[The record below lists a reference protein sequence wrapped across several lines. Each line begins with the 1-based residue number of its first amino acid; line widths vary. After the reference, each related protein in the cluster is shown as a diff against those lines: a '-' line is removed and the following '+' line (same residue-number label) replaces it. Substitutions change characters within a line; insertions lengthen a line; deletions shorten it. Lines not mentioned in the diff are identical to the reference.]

1 MSRITGKKYLRIEF
15 SLASPLIIG
24 CGKNENTDN
33 DVLTNNL
40 GIPYIPGTAIAGVIR
55 SSVEDAGVGDDS
67 DMDKVFGFI
76 DGEKSRE
83 SSILFYDANI
93 VGSDRERFNIS
104 IRDSVALDEYKT
116 AKDGAKFDMEVL
128 EPGVSF
134 VTYAELNEDD
144 DIKDRQ
150 GMFWEAI
157 KSIWKA
163 EIITFGGKS
172 TRGMGA
178 VKVNSI
184 KEATFDFSE
193 KEDIKKWLKFNMYED
208 NVWEDITVETR
219 ESSGIYVLDL
229 KLKLLG
235 GISIRRYSTN
245 VEEADYEQLTVMSP
259 DKEDED
265 IPVVPGTSW
274 AGAFRHRIEEL
285 SGETGKALADE
296 WFGKVET
303 GGNGS
308 KTRSRITFSESQ
320 ISGGAFKE
328 ITRNA
333 IDRFTGGAAD
343 GALYTEKTYYGGDTE
358 LKIVIKSDSI
368 DENFGNALAAA
379 IADLHGGYLAVG
391 GLTAV
396 GRGLFKVTAVNGED
410 NIEEIS
416 AEELYKKICGILS
429 EAGREAD

>member
-1 MSRITGKKYLRIEF
+1 MSSISGKKYLRIEF
-15 SLASPLIIG
+15 GLASPLIIG

-33 DVLTNNL
+33 DVLTNHL

-134 VTYAELNEDD
+134 VTYAELNEYA
-144 DIKDRQ
+144 DIKECQ
-150 GMFWEAI
+150 EKFWDAI
-157 KSIWKA
+157 KVIWNA
-163 EIITFGGKS
+163 ENITFGGKS

-184 KEATFDFSE
+184 KEAAFDFSE
-193 KEDIKKWLKFNMYED
+193 KEGIEKWLKFNMYED
-208 NVWEDITVETR
+208 NVWEDVTVETR
-219 ESSGIYVLDL
+219 ESSGIYVLDI

-245 VEEADYEQLTVMSP
+245 VEEADYEHLTVMSP

-285 SGETGKALADE
+285 AGETGKALTDK

-343 GALYTEKTYYGGDTE
+343 GALYTEKTYYGGNTE
-358 LKIVIKSDSI
+358 LKIFIKSDSI
-368 DENFGNALAAA
+368 DDNFRNALAAA

>member
-1 MSRITGKKYLRIEF
+1 
-15 SLASPLIIG
+15 
-24 CGKNENTDN
+24 
-33 DVLTNNL
+33 
-40 GIPYIPGTAIAGVIR
+40 
-55 SSVEDAGVGDDS
+55 
-67 DMDKVFGFI
+67 
-76 DGEKSRE
+76 
-83 SSILFYDANI
+83 
-93 VGSDRERFNIS
+93 
-104 IRDSVALDEYKT
+104 
-116 AKDGAKFDMEVL
+116 
-128 EPGVSF
+128 
-134 VTYAELNEDD
+134 
-144 DIKDRQ
+144 
-150 GMFWEAI
+150 
-157 KSIWKA
+157 
-163 EIITFGGKS
+163 
-172 TRGMGA
+172 
-178 VKVNSI
+178 
-184 KEATFDFSE
+184 
-193 KEDIKKWLKFNMYED
+193 
-208 NVWEDITVETR
+208 
-219 ESSGIYVLDL
+219 
-229 KLKLLG
+229 
-235 GISIRRYSTN
+235 
-245 VEEADYEQLTVMSP
+245 MSP

-285 SGETGKALADE
+285 AGGSGKALTDE

-303 GGNGS
+303 GGNGN

-396 GRGLFKVTAVNGED
+396 GRGLFKVTAVNGAN

>member
-55 SSVEDAGVGDDS
+55 SSVEDAGVDDDS

-208 NVWEDITVETR
+208 NVWEDVTVETR

-285 SGETGKALADE
+285 AGGSGKALTDE

-303 GGNGS
+303 GGNGN

-379 IADLHGGYLAVG
+379 IADLHGDYLAVG

-396 GRGLFKVTAVNGED
+396 GRGLFKVTAVNGAN